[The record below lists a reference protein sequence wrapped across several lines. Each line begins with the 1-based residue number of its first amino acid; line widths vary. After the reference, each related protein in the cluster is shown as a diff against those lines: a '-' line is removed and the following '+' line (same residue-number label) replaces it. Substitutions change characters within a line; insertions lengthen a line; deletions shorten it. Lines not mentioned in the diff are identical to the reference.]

1 MSFLARLSQLI
12 CAVDHRPVFL
22 LRLARLSQL
31 CCTMSFWLGC
41 RSWVTDQCQ
50 KHLRCSAWLASST
63 VAGCPNSAVTAELCL
78 SQASPARLSPLCVS
92 QAQLG
97 CHSIAMP
104 GVPRIPPLGSRGPQ
118 RTEGSRVKMR
128 CAFTGCRSGK
138 DVKNVRQALKMKR
151 RMADVRKCRNNLR
164 SDCQAL
170 RFCCAA
176 HRDRVCLPATPELV
190 PYGRRAGL
198 KCDQLVRL
206 FGVLRESGAVW
217 AAVLMLLQLACSE
230 RAGAATQIRA
240 GWLKNLRPE
249 AAGTPGIEIP
259 HGINRKTVARTVPL
273 TRTMA
278 EMLDGWMRRAPLKG
292 LGGHTDKQWPPSEEG
307 QRITTARSLLF
318 PGLVG
323 FGPGRSKTKPVTPKG
338 YNQRLKEDAIVWY
351 VIKLCIAR
359 LPQLCY
365 STLFTVHH

>member
-1 MSFLARLSQLI
+1 
-12 CAVDHRPVFL
+12 
-22 LRLARLSQL
+22 
-31 CCTMSFWLGC
+31 
-41 RSWVTDQCQ
+41 
-50 KHLRCSAWLASST
+50 
-63 VAGCPNSAVTAELCL
+63 
-78 SQASPARLSPLCVS
+78 
-92 QAQLG
+92 
-97 CHSIAMP
+97 MP

-118 RTEGSRVKMR
+118 RTEGSRAKMR

-138 DVKNVRQALKMKR
+138 DVKNVRQALMMKR
-151 RMADVRKCRNNLR
+151 RMADVRKCRTNLR
-164 SDCQAL
+164 SDCQTL

-176 HRDRVCLPATPELV
+176 HRDRVCLLATPELV

-206 FGVLRESGAVW
+206 FGVLREIGAVW

-249 AAGTPGIEIP
+249 AAGIPGIEIP

-273 TRTMA
+273 THTMA

-292 LGGHTDKQWPPSEEG
+292 LGGNTDKQWPSSEG

-323 FGPGRSKTKPVTPKG
+323 FGPGRSKRKPVTPKG

-351 VIKLCIAR
+351 VIKICLAR
-359 LPQLCY
+359 LPQLCRRP
-365 STLFTVHH
+365 